1 MRLAFWEQ
9 MAYVQ
14 KLEVYSVKEVVNNIP
29 SFLSLFEY
37 EPRILTPYV
46 GNHEEPVLRE
56 VIGEGSG
63 VGKRKSQYNKI
74 KFEKAKELQQ
84 KERS

>member
-1 MRLAFWEQ
+1 
-9 MAYVQ
+9 MAYIQ
-14 KLEVYSVKEVVNNIP
+14 KLEVYSVKKEVNHIP

-37 EPRILTPYV
+37 EPKILIPYV

-56 VIGEGSG
+56 VIGEGGG

-74 KFEKAKELQQ
+74 KFEKK
-84 KERS
+84 

>member
-1 MRLAFWEQ
+1 

-14 KLEVYSVKEVVNNIP
+14 KLEVYSVKKEVNNIP

-37 EPRILTPYV
+37 EPKILTPYM

-63 VGKRKSQYNKI
+63 VGGKGNLSIIKSNLRKQKNSSK
-74 KFEKAKELQQ
+74 KKELIL
-84 KERS
+84 EI